1 MRDAFPIT
9 GKKITFNDKVW
20 TIKEFY
26 YVPNNPNIYVA
37 LFDGSVTM
45 NVLLESIKNLI
56 VLID

>member
-45 NVLLESIKNLI
+45 NVLLKVLKEHI
-56 VLID
+56 VRQ

>member
-9 GKKITFNDKVW
+9 GKEITFNDKVW

-45 NVLLESIKNLI
+45 NVLLKVLKEHI
-56 VLID
+56 VRQ

>member
-9 GKKITFNDKVW
+9 GKEITYNNKLW

-37 LFDGSVTM
+37 LFNGSVTM
-45 NVLLESIKNLI
+45 NVLLKVLKEHI
-56 VLID
+56 VRQ

>member
-9 GKKITFNDKVW
+9 GKEITYNNKLW

-45 NVLLESIKNLI
+45 NVLLKVLKEHI
-56 VLID
+56 VR

>member
-9 GKKITFNDKVW
+9 GKEITFNDKEW

-45 NVLLESIKNLI
+45 NVLLESLRDYII
-56 VLID
+56 RQ

>member
-9 GKKITFNDKVW
+9 GKDIIFNDKLW

-45 NVLLESIKNLI
+45 NVLLESLRDYII
-56 VLID
+56 RQ

>member
-9 GKKITFNDKVW
+9 GKEIIFNDKLW

-45 NVLLESIKNLI
+45 NVLLESLRDYII
-56 VLID
+56 RQ

>member
-9 GKKITFNDKVW
+9 GKEITYNNKLW

-45 NVLLESIKNLI
+45 NVLLESIKEYI
-56 VLID
+56 Y

>member
-9 GKKITFNDKVW
+9 GKEITYNNKLW

-45 NVLLESIKNLI
+45 NVLLESLRDYII
-56 VLID
+56 RQ